1 MGWLLLGG
9 GWKEEFGGV
18 GRWVVAGRRKEGF
31 LGCSGSGC
39 WLMGRGKGGRRSGSR
54 GVECV
59 EEDVEKV
66 CREYLQ

>member
-1 MGWLLLGG
+1 M
-9 GWKEEFGGV
+9 
-18 GRWVVAGRRKEGF
+18 VAGRRKEGF

>member
-1 MGWLLLGG
+1 M
-9 GWKEEFGGV
+9 
-18 GRWVVAGRRKEGF
+18 VAGRRKVGF